1 MELKHNI
8 QSMKKTFLLFILI
21 ISGLT
26 SFAQNK
32 IEAEKLVDE
41 GVPYHDKGDYSGA
54 INKYNKALEL
64 DKDNLLAIT
73 EKAYSLNSLEKYD
86 EAILASKQA
95 IKTHPGEDLKNVYVS
110 YGNALDHLKK
120 TDESLEIYSEGIMLF
135 PNYYQLHFNK
145 GITYSSIKRYAD
157 AINCF
162 QKSILINPKHAG
174 SLNAIGILEMEQNRI
189 PSILAF
195 SRFFIVEPQT
205 ARSKKNFEYLQKL
218 LMQGVIETG
227 KKSVSISIGSNML
240 NDSTDTGKKKE
251 NNFSMT
257 DLILSMDASQDFDK
271 KNKKKTDVEKFIR
284 KFETIC
290 SSLQETKKDNFG
302 FYWEYFVP
310 YFVEMKNK
318 DLIEPFAY
326 IVFVDSSSEDISRWY
341 KKNQVK
347 LDEFYDWSKN
357 YDWKKN

>member
-1 MELKHNI
+1 
-8 QSMKKTFLLFILI
+8 MKKTSLLFLLLI
-21 ISGLT
+21 SNLS

-32 IEAEKLVDE
+32 IEAEKLVAE

-64 DKDNLLAIT
+64 DKDNLLALS
-73 EKAYSLNSLEKYD
+73 EKAFSLISLEKYD
-86 EAILASKQA
+86 DAIEICKLA
-95 IKTHPGEDLKNVYVS
+95 IKAHPGEDVKNVYVS

-120 TDESLEIYSEGIMLF
+120 TDESLEVYSEGIKLF

-145 GITYSSIKRYAD
+145 GITYSSIKKYDD

-162 QKSILINPKHAG
+162 KNSISINPKHAG

-195 SRFFIVEPQT
+195 SRFFIIEPQT
-205 ARSKKNFEYLQKL
+205 ARSKKNFQYMRKL
-218 LMQGVIETG
+218 LMQGVTETT
-227 KKSVSISIGSNML
+227 KQSVSINIDSNML

-271 KNKKKTDVEKFIR
+271 KNNNKTDVEKFIR

-290 SSLQETKKDNFG
+290 SSLEESKKDNFG
-302 FYWEYFVP
+302 FYWEFLAP
-310 YFVEMKNK
+310 YFIEMKNK
-318 DLIEPFAY
+318 KLIEPFAY
-326 IVFVDSSSEDISRWY
+326 IVFVDSSSEDVSKWY
-341 KKNQVK
+341 KKNQDE
-347 LDEFYDWSKN
+347 LDRFYDWSKN
-357 YDWKKN
+357 YNWKKQ